1 MAQPHNGLLYS
12 HLKKKKEEALFVP
25 IQSDIQDVFLSENK
39 SVIANTCIPYFI
51 NSKTCIFSLCD
62 SLEMRMCYSQR
73 CVII

>member
-12 HLKKKKEEALFVP
+12 HLKKKGEALFVP

-51 NSKTCIFSLCD
+51 NSKTYIFSLHD
-62 SLEMRMCYSQR
+62 ALEMRRCYSQR

>member
-12 HLKKKKEEALFVP
+12 HLKKKGEAFVP

-39 SVIANTCIPYFI
+39 SVLANTCIPYFI
-51 NSKTCIFSLCD
+51 NSKMCIFSLCD
-62 SLEMRMCYSQR
+62 ALEMRMCYSQR